1 MDQIDQ
7 ILTIIDQVDN
17 DLVRFINK
25 LTQIL
30 RTSRPLAKGHSVH

>member
-17 DLVRFINK
+17 DLVRCINK
-25 LTQIL
+25 FNP
-30 RTSRPLAKGHSVH
+30 SP